1 MHMSGFGGRQEA
13 LRISCFLFPVTH
25 GLTIFSIRLIS
36 KYSAICPVRP
46 DRGFISLSPT
56 EIQRRTMCDL
66 TEMETG
72 REGGRQLHDEWR
84 VNVESKNNLWLGSMR
99 DRHAMR

>member
-1 MHMSGFGGRQEA
+1 M
-13 LRISCFLFPVTH
+13 
-25 GLTIFSIRLIS
+25 RLIS

-56 EIQRRTMCDL
+56 EIQRTMCDL
-66 TEMETG
+66 AEMETG

-84 VNVESKNNLWLGSMR
+84 VNVESKNNLWLGSMH
-99 DRHAMR
+99 DKDDAMRSL